1 MPFHELQQ
9 ELKTRAAQGLL
20 RQRGTMQSPQSPH
33 IIVDGKPYL
42 SFCSNDYLGL
52 ANHPQLITA
61 LQQGAA
67 QYGVGAGAA
76 HLVSG
81 HTQAHHELE
90 IALAAFVG
98 KPAALLFSTGY
109 MANLGVVQA
118 LVGKGDTV
126 FADKL
131 NHSSL
136 NDAMLLSRADVKR
149 YRHND
154 IAHLA
159 RLSEK
164 CENTSSSRREQGEM
178 QGAAQLATRHTEVVD
193 EERVSTRHS
202 RSHAQQ
208 TDRGVG
214 RKLIITDAVF
224 SMDGDLAPLP
234 ELLALCEQHNAWL
247 LVDDAHGFGMLGRQ
261 GRGSMAHFKI
271 DSPRIIY
278 MATLG
283 KAAGVSGAF
292 VAAEQVVIDTLIN
305 HARSYVYTTAT
316 PPALASA
323 VLASLRLIEQGGEL
337 RAHLQRLIAQLRSG
351 LGDLQWKLM
360 PSTTAIQPLLIGDNQ
375 QALKLSE
382 GLRERGI
389 WVAAI
394 RPPTVPQGTARLRIT
409 LSAAH
414 TESDVEQLVGELH
427 DLAQES

>member
-1 MPFHELQQ
+1 MPFSDLHRDLEG
-9 ELKTRAAQGLL
+9 RASLGLL
-20 RQRGTMQSPQSPH
+20 RRRRMLQSPQSPH
-33 IIVDGKPYL
+33 IKVDGKSYL

-52 ANHPQLITA
+52 ANHPQLIAA

-90 IALAAFVG
+90 NALADFVG

-109 MANLGVVQA
+109 MANLGAVQA
-118 LVGKGDTV
+118 LVGKDDTI

-131 NHSSL
+131 NHASL
-136 NDAMLLSRADVKR
+136 NDAMQLSRAKVQR

-154 IAHLA
+154 
-159 RLSEK
+159 
-164 CENTSSSRREQGEM
+164 M
-178 QGAAQLATRHTEVVD
+178 AQLAQLLEKTN
-193 EERVSTRHS
+193 S
-202 RSHAQQ
+202 
-208 TDRGVG
+208 G
-214 RKLIITDAVF
+214 RKLLITDAVF
-224 SMDGDLAPLP
+224 SMDGDLASSP
-234 ELLALCEQHNAWL
+234 ELLSLCEQHDAWL
-247 LVDDAHGFGMLGRQ
+247 LVDDAHGFGVLGEG
-261 GRGSMAHFKI
+261 GRGSLSHSGI
-271 DSPRIIY
+271 VSPRIIY

-283 KAAGVSGAF
+283 KAAGVFGAF
-292 VAAEQVVIDTLIN
+292 VAAEQLVIDTLIN

-323 VLASLRLIEQGGEL
+323 VLASLRLIEQGEGL
-337 RAHLQRLIAQLRSG
+337 RAHLQRMIAQLRSG
-351 LGDLQWKLM
+351 LHNLPWKLM
-360 PSTTAIQPLLIGDNQ
+360 PSTTPIQPLLIGDNQ

-382 GLRERGI
+382 SLRERGI

-414 TESDVEQLVGELH
+414 GATDVTRLIEALHEL
-427 DLAQES
+427 AR